1 MLQLTSHSALGV
13 PHTRWLETR
22 SLSCYRVTPLTC
34 LSAAWGTT
42 IWQQDFAISFK
53 KCYMVGNFR
62 EGFTL
67 RFSRVKSHAFAKLK
81 PRKFCCPR
89 AKRTNRIS
97 ILSPLEIIYTPA
109 NRRVSASV
117 LLTAIAEVIQ
127 EIEMLRSTNVRTR
140 ERKAESGSNRYYE
153 RPGYE
158 ATFLAA
164 LKELKLPSFYCKRF

>member
-1 MLQLTSHSALGV
+1 
-13 PHTRWLETR
+13 
-22 SLSCYRVTPLTC
+22 
-34 LSAAWGTT
+34 
-42 IWQQDFAISFK
+42 
-53 KCYMVGNFR
+53 MVGNFR
-62 EGFTL
+62 EGFT
-67 RFSRVKSHAFAKLK
+67 FAFFASQEPFAKLK

-89 AKRTNRIS
+89 VKRTNRIS

-117 LLTAIAEVIQ
+117 PLTAIAEAIQ

-140 ERKAESGSNRYYE
+140 ERRKAESGSNRYYE

-164 LKELKLPSFYCKRF
+164 LEQRAKIAHLFIVKDSRHSLRF